1 MKSVPSTTI
10 TVLLSAAT
18 LVAVTG
24 CSVPEMP
31 ADIQSGITANDP
43 AAFYKAGM
51 FYDNLKN
58 ASNSSKWA
66 KSAELYRKGAELGDA
81 GCQRELGYAY
91 QIGAGV
97 PKDYGQARAWYMRA
111 AEQNNADALNDL
123 GYLYNNGIG
132 VPVNYAVAK
141 DYYERSRALGSASA
155 VSNLGFMYQKGQGV
169 KVDNSKALKLY
180 EQAAAMGNSVAKDNA
195 TTLRREM
202 AMQSPAS
209 IKGKT
214 FSFAAPYTLGYRAD
228 GSTFRSDSYAT
239 DTIAWKWGNKKEL
252 VTHEN
257 GCEATADYEYKKT
270 GKNTALLEAG
280 QVEYLSPV
288 RPESM
293 FKEYVLTFETPTS
306 GTCTLEV
313 TGRYSTIGANKYT
326 ATGRFTIK

>member
-111 AEQNNADALNDL
+111 AEQNNADALHGL
-123 GYLYNNGIG
+123 GYLYDEGLG
-132 VPVNYAVAK
+132 VPRNYAVAK
-141 DYYERSRALGSASA
+141 DYYERSSALGCA
-155 VSNLGFMYQKGQGV
+155 VAVNNLGFMYEKGHGV
-169 KVDNSKALKLY
+169 KVDKSKALKLY

-195 TTLRREM
+195 ANLRKEM
-202 AMQSPAS
+202 AMQAPVSVA
-209 IKGKT
+209 GKT
-214 FSFAAPYTLGYRAD
+214 FTYYPETHECIDEPCSIPEHNRPWSLTWRNANECKETSAD
-228 GSTFRSDSYAT
+228 GWIT
-239 DTIAWKWGNKKEL
+239 
-252 VTHEN
+252 
-257 GCEATADYEYKKT
+257 EYKYIKKSDTDAVIYWFTRRDVIGRDRATYLHFTSPT
-270 GKNTALLEAG
+270 GGTASFE
-280 QVEYLSPV
+280 VESGGW
-288 RPESM
+288 R
-293 FKEYVLTFETPTS
+293 FGFRGTGTFS
-306 GTCTLEV
+306 LH
-313 TGRYSTIGANKYT
+313 
-326 ATGRFTIK
+326 